1 MTLRFYK
8 LLIFNIQLFT
18 MLIAANSSSAHE
30 GGHYTE
36 KDVLNIWNLKNGSAV
51 KGNFLLAKSDS
62 LLLEQA
68 YGKTFWVA
76 IKDLQTADMQLA
88 QYKIKKM
95 NNASHDFSGVASQQ
109 TLFDKTFAHFS
120 STVQTKSDNQ
130 WYYVASNGIPEHQM
144 MVGIK
149 RWQQQVPIPQR
160 YFESNAW
167 MIPLYP
173 SFADQPISTANNF
186 MRGAIAIAAN
196 GVPIFNA
203 LNNRGEDALV
213 IGELDNWG
221 GHCGRADDYHYHTAP
236 LHLSSKTGL
245 DPIAIALDGF
255 AVYGNVE
262 PDGTPMKSLDNCHG
276 HLLDNQLYHYHG
288 TNSYPY
294 MIAALKGKVAIDAEK
309 AAPENQISPQPR
321 ANPIRPAEKQLAGAT
336 IVDFTTNNL
345 HESIL
350 TYKVGGQESSIQYK
364 PSGSGYEFIFS
375 NKDGEVKK
383 EIYEKNMGGP
393 KKKPLASV
401 QSNASDMH
409 FTSPAFV
416 NNGLLPKLYTC
427 DSASNAPPLN
437 WANEPT
443 GTGSFAIT
451 MHHIAKDG
459 KKQVYM
465 VLYDIP
471 ATQHAFSDS
480 QKYIGIWGSNTH
492 SKELGY
498 APPCSK
504 GPGPKA
510 YIITLYAIA
519 QKDNFTLKP
528 GLAMDDFLT
537 LVKDQIIATST
548 ISVTY
553 SR

>member
-1 MTLRFYK
+1 
-8 LLIFNIQLFT
+8 
-18 MLIAANSSSAHE
+18 
-30 GGHYTE
+30 
-36 KDVLNIWNLKNGSAV
+36 
-51 KGNFLLAKSDS
+51 
-62 LLLEQA
+62 
-68 YGKTFWVA
+68 
-76 IKDLQTADMQLA
+76 
-88 QYKIKKM
+88 
-95 NNASHDFSGVASQQ
+95 
-109 TLFDKTFAHFS
+109 
-120 STVQTKSDNQ
+120 
-130 WYYVASNGIPEHQM
+130 
-144 MVGIK
+144 
-149 RWQQQVPIPQR
+149 
-160 YFESNAW
+160 
-167 MIPLYP
+167 
-173 SFADQPISTANNF
+173 
-186 MRGAIAIAAN
+186 
-196 GVPIFNA
+196 
-203 LNNRGEDALV
+203 
-213 IGELDNWG
+213 
-221 GHCGRADDYHYHTAP
+221 
-236 LHLSSKTGL
+236 
-245 DPIAIALDGF
+245 
-255 AVYGNVE
+255 
-262 PDGTPMKSLDNCHG
+262 
-276 HLLDNQLYHYHG
+276 
-288 TNSYPY
+288 
-294 MIAALKGKVAIDAEK
+294 
-309 AAPENQISPQPR
+309 
-321 ANPIRPAEKQLAGAT
+321 
-336 IVDFTTNNL
+336 
-345 HESIL
+345 
-350 TYKVGGQESSIQYK
+350 
-364 PSGSGYEFIFS
+364 
-375 NKDGEVKK
+375 
-383 EIYEKNMGGP
+383 
-393 KKKPLASV
+393 
-401 QSNASDMH
+401 MH